1 MSLTPLPCPPYASRV
16 VGWGISSVVL
26 SSLKAA
32 SQLEGH
38 GLPAE
43 IGFLSWVSFFANAFL
58 VLLQLGKPELD
69 DIESV
74 YVRVLDRGTVV
85 PEGTGWQTFWAGGG
99 FDEFNPSG
107 RVISRMRE
115 RERGCCWGFW
125 GCLRSGDEGGGN
137 GVVSGAGVWPVAGVD
152 SRTSGTLN
160 ESLLGTVGL
169 ESSRGSSVFA
179 LEGKRGRGWTA
190 SQSSSEAPHSGGCFG
205 RTGRFLCSMLGR
217 TSKAARGDGGGESE
231 RDLQRRSHFQTN
243 PSGLSCSM
251 AIGPPRNSVAIAPRP
266 PPQAAAPVYG
276 VFVTRWRLVDAD
288 GVPKA
293 NGPPFDDV
301 VLDGRASGKG
311 VSSSRTLDGQELSAL
326 STDHTAEVDG
336 IGKGATR
343 LTLQLELAVRSSS
356 RGQMD
361 WGGRGGPVSDGSSSA
376 ASHWRVWRSV
386 TDVLALYDA
395 LAFRFGAEFCGRV
408 PRPRLRTIAMLT
420 SAPPDASDRTDQEGS
435 RAASFAIGPHRAD
448 IRRDAR
454 TVGTFLRGLL
464 GLRQFL
470 R

>member
-1 MSLTPLPCPPYASRV
+1 M
-16 VGWGISSVVL
+16 L

-43 IGFLSWVSFFANAFL
+43 IGFLGWVSFFANAFL

-74 YVRVLDRGTVV
+74 YVRVLDRGTVI
-85 PEGTGWQTFWAGGG
+85 PAGTGWQTFWTGGG
-99 FDEFNPSG
+99 GDEFDPSG
-107 RVISRMRE
+107 RVISRRRE
-115 RERGCCWGFW
+115 RERGCWGFW
-125 GCLRSGDEGGGN
+125 GCLRSGAEGGEN

-152 SRTSGTLN
+152 SGTSDMLN

-169 ESSRGSSVFA
+169 ESSRGGSVFA

-190 SQSSSEAPHSGGCFG
+190 SRSSSGDRRSGGCFG
-205 RTGRFLCSMLGR
+205 RTGISLCSMFGR
-217 TSKAARGDGGGESE
+217 TSKAAGDDGGGESE

-243 PSGLSCSM
+243 PGELSCSM
-251 AIGPPRNSVAIAPRP
+251 VVGPPRYSVAIAPRP

-293 NGPPFDDV
+293 NGPPFGDV
-301 VLDGRASGKG
+301 VLDGRALGKG

-326 STDHTAEVDG
+326 STDHTAEVDEAA
-336 IGKGATR
+336 KGATR

-361 WGGRGGPVSDGSSSA
+361 WGGRGGPVSDGSASA

-386 TDVLALYDA
+386 ADVLALYDA
-395 LAFRFGAEFCGRV
+395 LALRFGAEFCGRV

-420 SAPPDASDRTDQEGS
+420 SAPPDASDRMDQEGS
-435 RAASFAIGPHRAD
+435 RSASTAMVPHRAD